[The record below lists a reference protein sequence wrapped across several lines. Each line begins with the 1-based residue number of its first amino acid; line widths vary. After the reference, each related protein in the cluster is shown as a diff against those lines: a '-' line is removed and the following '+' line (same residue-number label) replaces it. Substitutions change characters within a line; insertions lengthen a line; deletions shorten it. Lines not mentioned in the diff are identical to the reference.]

1 MNGVVLDANV
11 ALDWFLESDVG
22 DIYSLALEALAEQ
35 GKVRFCVPEHFQIE
49 VSRILIIRGRKG
61 KTPLGEKWLESAPLS
76 LDAAPIDTYA
86 QGINFDLMGKLSKA
100 YGLDAPDVPYFHL
113 AREMAVPIATRD
125 RAIIA
130 ACRTWNVEH
139 WMPQVA
145 TFKRS
150 P

>member
-22 DIYSLALEALAEQ
+22 DIYSLALEDLAEQ
-35 GKVRFCVPEHFQIE
+35 GKTRFYVPEHFQIE

-61 KTPLGEKWLESAPLS
+61 KTPRGEKWLGSALLS

-86 QGINFDLMGKLSKA
+86 QGINFDSMGKLSKA

-113 AREMAVPIATRD
+113 AREMAVPIATPD
-125 RAIIA
+125 KAIID
-130 ACRTWNVEH
+130 ACRAWNVER
-139 WMPQVA
+139 WTPQFA
-145 TFKRS
+145 AGKES

>member
-22 DIYSLALEALAEQ
+22 DIYSLALEVLAEQ
-35 GKVRFCVPEHFQIE
+35 GKVRFYVPEHFQIE
-49 VSRILIIRGRKG
+49 VSRILIIRGRQG
-61 KTPLGEKWLESAPLS
+61 KTPRGEKWFGSALLS
-76 LDAAPIDTYA
+76 LDVAPIDTYA
-86 QGINFDLMGKLSKA
+86 QGINCDLMGKLSKA

-125 RAIIA
+125 KAIIA
-130 ACRTWNVEH
+130 ACRAWNVEH

-145 TFKRS
+145 AVKRS

>member
-22 DIYSLALEALAEQ
+22 DIYSLALEDLAEQ
-35 GKVRFCVPEHFQIE
+35 GKIRFYVPEHFQIE

-61 KTPLGEKWLESAPLS
+61 KTPRGEKWLGSALLS

-125 RAIIA
+125 KAIID
-130 ACRTWNVEH
+130 ACRAWNVEH
-139 WMPQVA
+139 WTPQFA
-145 TFKRS
+145 TGKES

>member
-11 ALDWFLESDVG
+11 ALDWFLES
-22 DIYSLALEALAEQ
+22 S
-35 GKVRFCVPEHFQIE
+35 
-49 VSRILIIRGRKG
+49 
-61 KTPLGEKWLESAPLS
+61 
-76 LDAAPIDTYA
+76 
-86 QGINFDLMGKLSKA
+86 
-100 YGLDAPDVPYFHL
+100 GLDAPDVPYFHL

-125 RAIIA
+125 KAIIA
-130 ACRTWNVEH
+130 ACRAWNVAH